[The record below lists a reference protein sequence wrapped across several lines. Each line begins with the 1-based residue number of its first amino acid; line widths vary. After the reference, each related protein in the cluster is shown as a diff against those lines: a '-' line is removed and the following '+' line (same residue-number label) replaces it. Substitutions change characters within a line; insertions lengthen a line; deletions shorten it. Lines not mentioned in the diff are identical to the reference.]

1 MKEILQ
7 RYLTYNG
14 HAGSYTWKFFGRNLD
29 MSKTLEQNGVADESE
44 EFFDV
49 RMDEDEFLPPITL
62 YFDDDLT
69 EA

>member
-7 RYLTYNG
+7 RYLTYNN
-14 HAGSYTWKFFGRNLD
+14 HAGSYTWKFFGHNLD
-29 MSKTLEQNGVADESE
+29 MSKTLEQNGIADESE

-49 RMDEDEFLPPITL
+49 RMDEEEFLPPITL
-62 YFDDDLT
+62 YYEDDLT